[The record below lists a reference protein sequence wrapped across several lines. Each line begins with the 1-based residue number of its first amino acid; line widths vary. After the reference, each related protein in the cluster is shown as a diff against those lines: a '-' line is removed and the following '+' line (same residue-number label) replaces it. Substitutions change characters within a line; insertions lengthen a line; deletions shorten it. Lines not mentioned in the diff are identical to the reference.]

1 MAHKPNSSLVIIRVA
16 MAVVTSMAAT
26 VVIRALAE
34 AAEPVRR
41 RLDVTKWSSSFLITI
56 TAKSGRRWGQVL
68 QSSNLVCLVDLVS
81 LVDFV
86 FLVCLVFKFL
96 IYKENGRGKTDE

>member
-1 MAHKPNSSLVIIRVA
+1 LEVGVKVFYQLLLLNKFFQFIDTGVLGEISRGIFESIAIR
-16 MAVVTSMAAT
+16 
-26 VVIRALAE
+26 R
-34 AAEPVRR
+34 
-41 RLDVTKWSSSFLITI
+41 
-56 TAKSGRRWGQVL
+56 GGQVL